1 VVVALA
7 DNHSPEPI
15 DAVAASVL
23 KTLYAGIVGRSPVAL
38 RAYGDEGSV
47 LLLLRF
53 DQSLLE
59 DTSGTRFEPLID
71 ISLMA
76 MPELIA
82 DSVHELTGRT
92 LVPGNLSVCAERG
105 LAVFAFAVVDDVLA
119 GGADDLFAAGSGLRL
134 ATALAD
140 R

>member
-1 VVVALA
+1 VVVQLA

-23 KTLYAGIVGRSPVAL
+23 ETLYAGVFGQSPLAL

-53 DQSLLE
+53 KESRLD
-59 DTSGTRFEPLID
+59 DTSPTRVAPLID
-71 ISLMA
+71 ISFMA

-82 DSVHELTGRT
+82 ESVHELTGRT

-105 LAVFAFAVVDDVLA
+105 LAVFAFAVLDEARVDDR
-119 GGADDLFAAGSGLRL
+119 DELFALGSGLRL
-134 ATALAD
+134 AMALAD
-140 R
+140 S